1 MNGIECAFFA
11 RVGSVTP
18 IKTSQSGKA
27 WCAAKVAIGSDDAT
41 QWVRVALFN
50 GLAEQLAPTLA
61 KGDRVYIEGNLKL
74 DRWQNAEGQE
84 SSGLSVAAWKVEKV
98 AASAIGRNRPS
109 KPKVPP
115 EGEHHVPASANS
127 GHRQSAVRNWQA
139 PSVAKSGFDN
149 QLEDEIR
156 FEGGEN

>member
-27 WCAAKVAIGSDDAT
+27 RCAAKVAIGSDDAT

-74 DRWQNAEGQE
+74 DRWQSRGPGAQRIKRRGMEGRE
-84 SSGLSVAAWKVEKV
+84 
-98 AASAIGRNRPS
+98 GRRERDRPQPIF
-109 KPKVPP
+109 K
-115 EGEHHVPASANS
+115 A
-127 GHRQSAVRNWQA
+127 
-139 PSVAKSGFDN
+139 
-149 QLEDEIR
+149 
-156 FEGGEN
+156 

>member
-1 MNGIECAFFA
+1 MNGTIECAFFA

-61 KGDRVYIEGNLKL
+61 PGDKVYIEGNLKL
-74 DRWQNAEGQE
+74 DRWQNAEGE
-84 SSGLSVAAWKVEKV
+84 ERSGLSVAASTNPE
-98 AASAIGRNRPS
+98 SSDCTRF
-109 KPKVPP
+109 PP
-115 EGEHHVPASANS
+115 GTETAT
-127 GHRQSAVRNWQA
+127 
-139 PSVAKSGFDN
+139 
-149 QLEDEIR
+149 
-156 FEGGEN
+156 